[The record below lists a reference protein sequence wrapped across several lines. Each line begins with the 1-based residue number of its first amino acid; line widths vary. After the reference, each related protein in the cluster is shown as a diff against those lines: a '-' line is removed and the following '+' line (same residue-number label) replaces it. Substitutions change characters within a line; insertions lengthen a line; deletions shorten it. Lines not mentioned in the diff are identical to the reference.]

1 MRFCRECGSSLVGTC
16 PHCGAS
22 NPPQSKFCGECGAG
36 LTDSAQGAL
45 TKDLSF
51 DQKLAKIRKY
61 LPEGL
66 TEKILSQKGR
76 IEGERR
82 QVTIM
87 FVDMKGFTPLT
98 EMLGPE
104 ETFSLMDK
112 FYESLIHKVNDYEG
126 TVMEL
131 RGDGIMAFFGAPLAL
146 EDAPQ
151 RALLSALAIH
161 QDMIRFNESVSSESN
176 IPTIQLRVGINSG
189 SVVVGTIGNDLR
201 VQFTAVGDGI
211 NLAAR
216 MEQMAEPGTTYVTE
230 ETFKLAK
237 GFFHFEALG
246 EKQIKGKKKPL
257 KVYRVIAPS
266 IKQTRFEVS
275 AERGLTSFVGR
286 TKELDIML
294 DRFKRAKRGNW
305 QALSIVGEAGVG
317 KSRILHEFRNAVSN
331 EDVTFLEG
339 RCLSFSRGV
348 AYHPITDLL
357 KSNFGIEDA
366 DSDSVITEK
375 VKRGLAILG
384 LDQTSSL
391 PYLLELLAV
400 KNTGVDRIRM
410 SPEAMKDRILRSLRA
425 IVLKTSETQTVVLA
439 LEDLHWMDESSKE
452 AASYFLESIPLGRV
466 MIVFTYRPEF
476 LSPWGPSAT
485 HTLVRLNRLSNRESL
500 AIVTRMLDSGDIA
513 TDLGELV
520 LEKTDG
526 VPFFIEEFVRALQDM
541 RIIDKTDGTYHL
553 AKNVDRLAIP
563 STVQDVIMARVDLL
577 PNTVKEVLQLASAIE
592 REFGYDLLKAIT
604 DLPEQELLSHLAVLK
619 ATKHLNEHGSFPQ
632 SSYVFR
638 HALSR
643 EVVYNSILTKRKKS
657 LHRKIGQAIEEIYK
671 DTLEAYYSSLA
682 DHFMVSEDFQ
692 KSAEYSYLTIDAA
705 RKQAAITSAISYAQK
720 RIAAIEHLPP
730 TSESQRQL
738 IDARMDHAVT
748 LFMQGYL
755 ERARE
760 ASEPIVDMVLNTND
774 KRRQGQLHLILG
786 SYQYAIVEDFSA
798 AFELL
803 EKAISNLEGASDLM
817 SAILAY
823 VFYGLALCW
832 DCQFERGAESIKK
845 ALWVNEAAQVPWGVS
860 YMKSNLSYYSYNY
873 QGKVE
878 EGFATSL
885 EALEIA
891 ESSGDILSR
900 AVAQV
905 CHGISCFYKG
915 FFAEAEELLLK
926 GIELCDRIHLNSFSP
941 VAHQGLGCT
950 YFETGAYDKSK
961 DHHRKAILI
970 RRKTGIFPS
979 CAKMNEVALARAAF
993 AGGEIE
999 LDLASLRELL
1009 TTVKSKPYRG
1019 ATARHLADILFRM
1032 GEYYF
1037 EEAKSC
1043 IRTAIVDHERLG
1055 MKWDLAHDYLVLGQS
1070 LKSTGRGAEGTGFL
1084 DKARSLF
1091 NDCGADGWRQRI
1103 ESV

>member
-1 MRFCRECGSSLVGTC
+1 M
-16 PHCGAS
+16 
-22 NPPQSKFCGECGAG
+22 
-36 LTDSAQGAL
+36 
-45 TKDLSF
+45 
-51 DQKLAKIRKY
+51 
-61 LPEGL
+61 
-66 TEKILSQKGR
+66 
-76 IEGERR
+76 
-82 QVTIM
+82 
-87 FVDMKGFTPLT
+87 
-98 EMLGPE
+98 
-104 ETFSLMDK
+104 
-112 FYESLIHKVNDYEG
+112 
-126 TVMEL
+126 
-131 RGDGIMAFFGAPLAL
+131 
-146 EDAPQ
+146 
-151 RALLSALAIH
+151 
-161 QDMIRFNESVSSESN
+161 
-176 IPTIQLRVGINSG
+176 
-189 SVVVGTIGNDLR
+189 
-201 VQFTAVGDGI
+201 
-211 NLAAR
+211 
-216 MEQMAEPGTTYVTE
+216 
-230 ETFKLAK
+230 
-237 GFFHFEALG
+237 
-246 EKQIKGKKKPL
+246 
-257 KVYRVIAPS
+257 
-266 IKQTRFEVS
+266 
-275 AERGLTSFVGR
+275 
-286 TKELDIML
+286 
-294 DRFKRAKRGNW
+294 
-305 QALSIVGEAGVG
+305 GEAGVG
-317 KSRILHEFRNAVSN
+317 KSRILHEFRNALSN

-339 RCLSFSRGV
+339 RCLSFGKGV

-384 LDQTSSL
+384 LDETSSL

-425 IVLKTSETQTVVLA
+425 IVLKASETKTLVLA
-439 LEDLHWMDESSKE
+439 LEDLHWMDESSKD
-452 AASYFLESIPLGRV
+452 AATYLLESIPAGRV

-476 LSPWGPSAT
+476 FSPWAPSSV
-485 HTLVRLNRLSNRESL
+485 HTLVKLNCLSSRESL
-500 AIVTRMLDSGDIA
+500 AIVARMLDNEDIA
-513 TDLGELV
+513 TDLRELV

-526 VPFFIEEFVRALQDM
+526 VPFFIEEFVRALRDM
-541 RIIDKTDGTYHL
+541 GIINKTDGTYHL
-553 AKNVDRLAIP
+553 AKDMDRVAIP

-577 PNTVKEVLQLASAIE
+577 PNAAKEVLQLASTIE
-592 REFGYDLLKAIT
+592 REFGYDLVKAIT
-604 DLPEQELLSHLAVLK
+604 NLPEQELLTHLAILK
-619 ATKHLNEHGSFPQ
+619 DTEHLYEQGNFPQ

-643 EVVYNSILTKRKKS
+643 EVVYNSILTKRKKK
-657 LHRKIGQAIEEIYK
+657 LHRKIGQAIEDIYK
-671 DTLEAYYSSLA
+671 DSLEAHYSNLA
-682 DHFMVSEDFQ
+682 DHFMISDDFQ
-692 KSAEYSYLTIDAA
+692 KSAEYSDLTIDAA

-720 RIAAIEHLPP
+720 RITAIEHLPP
-730 TSESQRQL
+730 TPETQQQL
-738 IDARMDHAVT
+738 INARMDHAVT

-755 ERARE
+755 SRARE
-760 ASEPIVDMVLNTND
+760 ATEPIVDMVLNTND
-774 KRRQGQLHLILG
+774 KRRQGQLYLILG

-803 EKAISNLEGASDLM
+803 EKAVSKLEEASDLM

-878 EGFATSL
+878 EGFTTSL

-900 AVAQV
+900 AVAYV

-915 FFAEAEELLLK
+915 IFEEAEERLLK

-961 DHHRKAILI
+961 DHHRKAILL

-999 LDLASLRELL
+999 LDLASLRELV

-1019 ATARHLADILFRM
+1019 ATARYLADILFRM

-1037 EEAKSC
+1037 KEAESC

-1070 LKSTGRGAEGTGFL
+1070 LKSTGRGAEAAGFL
-1084 DKARSLF
+1084 DRAWSLF